1 MKTRTPVFPFWVL
14 FVLYFCL
21 FFFVQ
26 DAQSTCSDVGSA
38 TGHSYHHQAG
48 QHDNL
53 NAFLEG
59 ANIHYQRVWE
69 LTSEST
75 NVRVYGPQ
83 DELLLQSRRA
93 KIAKYVAATAEV
105 STSSLITAS

>member
-1 MKTRTPVFPFWVL
+1 MVAICKGID
-14 FVLYFCL
+14 FVLGICGYL
-21 FFFVQ
+21 SFVIQ
-26 DAQSTCSDVGSA
+26 DAQSTGSDAGSA
-38 TGHSYHHQAG
+38 TGHSYHHKAG

-83 DELLLQSRRA
+83 DESLLQSRRA

-105 STSSLITAS
+105 SKQAQRQL